1 MFLICDAGPGRK
13 GSGRLNPNKQTMCG
27 ADAPCATTSSEGS
40 SAWPGASGGVQRMCQ
55 ELAAARGQAGTF
67 PEGPMDGQ
75 GGSAPN
81 FPSGDGV
88 KKAACAGG

>member
-27 ADAPCATTSSEGS
+27 ADAPCATAGSEGS
-40 SAWPGASGGVQRMCQ
+40 RARPGASGGVQRMCQ
-55 ELAAARGQAGTF
+55 ELAAARGQAGSF
-67 PEGPMDGQ
+67 PEGPTDGQ
-75 GGSAPN
+75 GGSALN
-81 FPSGDGV
+81 FLSGDGV